1 MTTPARSSAADR
13 QRPTLWDALIAVLV
27 LLVAGLLFWSLRPGT
42 APAALTAEVRLD
54 GVLVG
59 TYPLNQ
65 LAEHPVLVEVDAP
78 WPVTLELE
86 PGRVRIAHS
95 DCPSQ
100 DCVRTGW
107 IDAAGEQIIC
117 LPNRLILALTGAEDA
132 PAPDIDAVIG

>member
-59 TYPLNQ
+59 TYPLDQ
-65 LAEHPVLVEVDAP
+65 SAEHPVLVEVDAP

-100 DCVRTGW
+100 DCVPHRLDRRRRRADHLPAQPAHPRPDRSGRRT
-107 IDAAGEQIIC
+107 
-117 LPNRLILALTGAEDA
+117 RT
-132 PAPDIDAVIG
+132 